1 MSTPPPRWWMRFQ
14 WRAHRLIW
22 DLSGG
27 RLGRRAIGMPVLELV
42 TTGHK
47 SGRERSI
54 LITYVDTQNGPAL
67 AGSNA
72 GASSDPAW
80 VKNLRNDPD
89 ARIRRNGQWQQVR
102 ARFPEAEERAD
113 IWAKFIEA
121 DDGYA
126 EYEEMV
132 SREIPIVV
140 LEAAAEVTP

>member
-1 MSTPPPRWWMRFQ
+1 MRLQ
-14 WRAHRLIW
+14 WRTHRLIW

-27 RLGRRAIGMPVLELV
+27 RLGRRALGMPVLELA

-47 SGRERSI
+47 SGQERSI
-54 LITYVDTQNGPAL
+54 LISYIETEDGPAL

-80 VKNLRNDPD
+80 VKNLRKNPD
-89 ARIRRNGQWQQVR
+89 VRIRRDGQWRQVR

-113 IWAKFIEA
+113 IWGRFIEA

-126 EYEEMV
+126 DYEEMV

-140 LEAAAEVTP
+140 LEAGD